1 MTDATC
7 LITGGTG
14 GIGAAAAAALAAQG
28 CRVVLVGRDPAR
40 SDAAA
45 DLIRRRVAGA
55 NVDVLIADLSLLAE
69 VRALAA
75 EVIQRYPTL
84 DVLILN
90 AAVFRPRGEVTAEGF
105 EMDLAT
111 NHLAPFLLARLL
123 SDHLAA
129 SAPAR
134 IITVTSSVHSQVK
147 HVDLDRLATEFSPT
161 RTYAVTKLL
170 NLVAMAEL
178 DRRLGGTGVT
188 VNAADP
194 GFVRTGLGR
203 DATGAFGLF
212 LWAVRPFQRTP
223 ERAAVPIVRLATD
236 PELTDT
242 TGAYFKAKGPA
253 MPSPTASD
261 ADLAFRVWA
270 WTERLVAP

>member
-1 MTDATC
+1 MR
-7 LITGGTG
+7 G
-14 GIGAAAAAALAAQG
+14 LA
-28 CRVVLVGRDPAR
+28 
-40 SDAAA
+40 
-45 DLIRRRVAGA
+45 
-55 NVDVLIADLSLLAE
+55 
-69 VRALAA
+69 
-75 EVIQRYPTL
+75 
-84 DVLILN
+84 
-90 AAVFRPRGEVTAEGF
+90 AEGF

-147 HVDLDRLATEFSPT
+147 HVDLDRLATDFSPT

-223 ERAAVPIVRLATD
+223 ERAAVLREVSVMASEPSSDDEPEDHWPYKDGQEPHPFHGD
-236 PELTDT
+236 PVST
-242 TGAYFKAKGPA
+242 P
-253 MPSPTASD
+253 D
-261 ADLAFRVWA
+261 AEFIAHAREDIPY
-270 WTERLVAP
+270 LVAELVGLRAQRDAALAMCQAARVAQSAPMWTPSRGAIAGFALNVEAALGVQPAPDKEQK

>member
-14 GIGAAAAAALAAQG
+14 GIGAATAATLAAQG
-28 CRVVLVGRDPAR
+28 ARVVLVGRDPAR

-45 DLIRRRVAGA
+45 DRIRQRAPGS
-55 NVDVLIADLSLLAE
+55 NVDVLIADLAMLAE

-75 EVIQRYPTL
+75 EVVHRYPRL
-84 DVLILN
+84 GVVVLN
-90 AAVFRPRGEVTAEGF
+90 AAVARPRREVTAEGF
-105 EMDLAT
+105 EVDLAT

-123 SDHLAA
+123 SEHLATN
-129 SAPAR
+129 APAR
-134 IITVTSSVHSQVK
+134 IVNVSSGAHTQVTT
-147 HVDLDRLATEFSPT
+147 VDLDSLATDFSQT
-161 RTYAVTKLL
+161 GTYATTKLL
-170 NLVAMAEL
+170 NLVAMTEL

-188 VNAADP
+188 VNSVDP

-212 LWAVRPFQRTP
+212 LRVARPFQRSP
-223 ERAAVPIVRLATD
+223 ERAAVPIVRAATD
-236 PELTDT
+236 PELVDT
-242 TGAYFKAKGPA
+242 TGAYFTAKGPA
-253 MPSPTASD
+253 APSPAACD
-261 ADLAFRVWA
+261 PDLAYRVWA